1 MRVKIIT
8 DSASDLPKEII
19 EQYNLEVIPILVYHD
34 DKEYRDGETITP
46 KEMFD
51 GMREGKVYKTAQ
63 VSAGRFKEIFTRIAE
78 SKESCIYIAFSSG
91 LSGTYQTAVMIREQL
106 IDTYPDLD
114 LDIVDTKCASGGFGL
129 VVVKALELAEAGKSK
144 TEILEAVNFYVE
156 HMEHIFTVAD
166 LEYLYR
172 GGRVSRTA
180 AFIGGLLNI
189 KPILDVEDGKLRPI
203 EKARGKKVYPQMVD
217 LITERGVDLDKQ
229 TIGINHGDDIQSLEK
244 VKNLLTEKFGCQD
257 FIISSIG
264 CAIGAHSGPGT
275 LAVFFLNELPAK

>member
-19 EQYNLEVIPILVYHD
+19 EKYNLEVIPILVYLGEN
-34 DKEYRDGETITP
+34 EYRDGETITP

-63 VSAGRFKEIFTRIAE
+63 VSAGRFKEIFTEIAE
-78 SKESCIYIAFSSG
+78 KKESCIYIAFSSG
-91 LSGTYQTAVMIREQL
+91 LSGTYQTAVLIKDQL
-106 IDTYPDLD
+106 LDTYPDLD

-129 VVVKALELAEAGKSK
+129 VVLKALEMAEAGKSK
-144 TEILEAVNFYVE
+144 TEILETVNFYID
-156 HMEHIFTVAD
+156 HMEHIFTVDD
-166 LEYLYR
+166 LETLYR

-189 KPILDVEDGKLRPI
+189 KPVLDVADGKLRPI
-203 EKARGKKVYPQMVD
+203 EKSRGKKVYPRMVE
-217 LITERGVDLDKQ
+217 LVAERGVDLAQ
-229 TIGINHGDDIQSLEK
+229 QRIGINHGDDLESLEK
-244 VKNLLTEKFGCQD
+244 VKKMLSEKFGCQE
-257 FIISSIG
+257 FIINSIG

-275 LAVFFLNELPAK
+275 LAVFFLNELPPK

>member
-19 EQYNLEVIPILVYHD
+19 EKYNLEVIPILIYLGEN
-34 DKEYRDGETITP
+34 EYRDGETITP

-63 VSAGRFKEIFTRIAE
+63 VSAGRFKEIFTEIAE
-78 SKESCIYIAFSSG
+78 KKESCLYIAFSSG
-91 LSGTYQTAVMIREQL
+91 LSGTYQTAVLIKDQL
-106 IDTYPDLD
+106 LDTYPDLD

-129 VVVKALELAEAGKSK
+129 VVLKALEMAEAGKSK
-144 TEILEAVNFYVE
+144 KEILETVNFYID
-156 HMEHIFTVAD
+156 HMEHIFTVDD
-166 LEYLYR
+166 LETLYR

-189 KPILDVEDGKLRPI
+189 KPVLDMADGKLRPI
-203 EKARGKKVYPQMVD
+203 EKSRGKKVYPRMVE
-217 LITERGVDLDKQ
+217 LVAERGVDLAQ
-229 TIGINHGDDIQSLEK
+229 QRIGINHGDDLESLEK
-244 VKNLLTEKFGCQD
+244 VKKMLSEKFGCQE
-257 FIISSIG
+257 FIINSIG

-275 LAVFFLNELPAK
+275 LAVFYLNELPPK